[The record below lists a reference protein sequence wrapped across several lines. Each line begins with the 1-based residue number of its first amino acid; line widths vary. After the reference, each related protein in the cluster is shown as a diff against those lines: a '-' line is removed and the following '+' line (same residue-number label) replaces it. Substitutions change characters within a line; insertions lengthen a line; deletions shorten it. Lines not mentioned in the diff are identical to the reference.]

1 MFKGWKIVKNL
12 KNKVFI
18 GLRLNEEDRKIL
30 EEIARKYDISI
41 SDVVRIA
48 IKEFLEKSEVKL
60 KEEGSS

>member
-1 MFKGWKIVKNL
+1 VKNL
-12 KNKVFI
+12 KNKVFT

-30 EEIARKYDISI
+30 ENIAKKYDVSI

-48 IKEFLEKSEVKL
+48 IREFLEKNEIKL

>member
-1 MFKGWKIVKNL
+1 MKNL
-12 KNKVFI
+12 KNKVFT

-30 EEIARKYDISI
+30 EDIARKYDVSI

-48 IKEFLEKSEVKL
+48 IREFLEKNEVKL

>member
-1 MFKGWKIVKNL
+1 MVKNL
-12 KNKVFI
+12 KNKVFT

-30 EEIARKYDISI
+30 EDIARKYDITI

-48 IKEFLEKSEVKL
+48 IKEFLKNNEIKL

>member
-1 MFKGWKIVKNL
+1 MVKNL
-12 KNKVFI
+12 KNKVFT

-30 EEIARKYDISI
+30 EDIARKYDVSI

-48 IKEFLEKSEVKL
+48 IREFLEKNEVKL

>member
-1 MFKGWKIVKNL
+1 MKNL

>member
-1 MFKGWKIVKNL
+1 MVKNL
-12 KNKVFI
+12 KNKVFT

-30 EEIARKYDISI
+30 EEIARKYDITI

-48 IKEFLEKSEVKL
+48 IREFLEKNEIKL

>member
-1 MFKGWKIVKNL
+1 MVKNL
-12 KNKVFI
+12 KNKVFT

-30 EEIARKYDISI
+30 EDIARKYDITI

-48 IKEFLEKSEVKL
+48 IREFLEKNEIKL

>member
-1 MFKGWKIVKNL
+1 MVKNL
-12 KNKVFI
+12 KNKVFT

-30 EEIARKYDISI
+30 ENIAKKYDVSI

-48 IKEFLEKSEVKL
+48 IREFLEKNEIKL